1 MNSLTSLYLIDG
13 KEMLTPDGDVQMQ
26 FTDLDSGE
34 SGRDEAGFM
43 HRIVKRKKVAAWSFC
58 YGVLTQMEYAYMQS
72 ILPGDS
78 FLFTYPDP
86 ADPAKAKTTRAYLSQ
101 YGITW
106 RNARTGEYRN
116 LKFDIIEC

>member
-1 MNSLTSLYLIDG
+1 MNSLTWLYQIDG
-13 KEMLTPDGDVQMQ
+13 KPMLAPDCDVQMQ

-34 SGRDEAGFM
+34 SGRDEAGYM
-43 HRIVKRKKVAAWSFC
+43 HRIIKRRRVAAWSFC
-58 YGVLTQMEYAYMQS
+58 YSSLTQKEYAYMQE

-86 ADPAKAKTTRAYLSQ
+86 ADPAKYKVTRAYISQ

-106 RNARTGEYRN
+106 RNASTGEYRN